1 VKFSLQ
7 SDGALN
13 LVRAVTPAGIR
24 VGERLIARSAILT
37 AERIV
42 TDWPPRTVAELTE
55 EHLRLVLALEPELI
69 LLGTGEQQQF
79 PAANLQRLALDARV
93 GLETMTTPAACRTY
107 NVLVQEGRRVA
118 AALLLAPLSQEA
130 NR

>member
-1 VKFSLQ
+1 MKFSLQ